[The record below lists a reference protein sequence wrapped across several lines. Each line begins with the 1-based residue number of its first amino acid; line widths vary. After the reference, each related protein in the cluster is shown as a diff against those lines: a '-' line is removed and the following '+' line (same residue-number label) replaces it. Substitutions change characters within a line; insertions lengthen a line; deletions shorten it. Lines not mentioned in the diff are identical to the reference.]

1 MKVRH
6 KQNICSV
13 PTTIYDVLEES
24 AHFYIVYQGVGAG
37 QMLMHALPKA
47 DYEPVPT
54 ETWRDVTAE
63 CEWDGRDMFC
73 GLNFIVAKHD
83 ASSDRYRLRKV
94 VIETGAQGEPPY
106 RYAFIVQKREL

>member
-1 MKVRH
+1 
-6 KQNICSV
+6 
-13 PTTIYDVLEES
+13 
-24 AHFYIVYQGVGAG
+24 
-37 QMLMHALPKA
+37 
-47 DYEPVPT
+47 
-54 ETWRDVTAE
+54 
-63 CEWDGRDMFC
+63 MFC